1 MKYVIAARNYGTS
14 KTEMSCLTM
23 PFIFTLRNQQR
34 MKSELPSKQAIEK
47 ELAELES
54 VLVTGKDGLPVVF
67 CHGDL
72 CPANIT
78 FDPLRRSAT
87 FAAPEYAGANY
98 QAFELAQH
106 FLSMAG
112 ADLSKVGREE
122 FVPAKEFQMRWCR
135 AYLGG
140 YKNLPEH
147 KVGSDSNYQS
157 L

>member
-1 MKYVIAARNYGTS
+1 
-14 KTEMSCLTM
+14 MSCLTI